1 MIIFVVQYIFYVLDI
16 TFETDLEPKK
26 GRVLI
31 SDPFAGDEYFERSV
45 VYLCEHS
52 KEGSFGF
59 ILNKYVEID
68 INELNPDFPE
78 LKTRL
83 TLGGPVE
90 TESLYFL
97 HTLGNQLNDSIELK
111 DGIFIGGDFDQLTK
125 VINDTHFENNQ
136 IRFFLGYAGWDPEQL
151 KYEIEDNAWVVAEVD
166 NIYEIMNTQMDD
178 PWTYF
183 ISKLGKKFELY
194 TTFPLNPSD
203 N

>member
-1 MIIFVVQYIFYVLDI
+1 MLDI

-26 GRVLI
+26 GRILI
-31 SDPFAGDEYFERSV
+31 SDPFVGDEYFERSV

-59 ILNKYVEID
+59 VLNKYVEID

-78 LKTRL
+78 LKSRL
-83 TLGGPVE
+83 SLGGPVE

-97 HTLGNQLNDSIELK
+97 HTLGNELNESIELK
-111 DGIFIGGDFDQLTK
+111 NGIFIGGDFDQLTK
-125 VINDTHFENNQ
+125 VIKDTHFENNQ
-136 IRFFLGYAGWDPEQL
+136 IRFFLGYSGWDPEQL
-151 KYEIEDNAWVVAEVD
+151 KYEIEDNVWIVAEVD
-166 NIYEIMNTQMDD
+166 NIEEIMNTQMDD
-178 PWTYF
+178 PWKYF

-194 TTFPLNPSD
+194 TTFPLNPSE

>member
-1 MIIFVVQYIFYVLDI
+1 VLDI
-16 TFETDLEPKK
+16 TFENDLEPRK

-31 SDPFAGDEYFERSV
+31 SDPFVGDEYFERSV

-68 INELNPDFPE
+68 INELNPDFPDI
-78 LKTRL
+78 KTRL
-83 TLGGPVE
+83 SLGGPVE

-97 HTLGNQLNDSIELK
+97 HTLGNELNESIELK
-111 DGIFIGGDFDQLTK
+111 DGIFIGGDFDQLTT
-125 VINDTHFENNQ
+125 VIKDSHFENNQ
-136 IRFFLGYAGWDPEQL
+136 IRFFLGYSGWDPEQL
-151 KYEIEDNAWVVAEVD
+151 KYEIEDNVWVVAEVD
-166 NIYEIMNTQMDD
+166 NIDEIMNSYIED

-194 TTFPLNPSD
+194 KTFPINPSD